1 MDIRAKNSNFALIKQ
16 TTMIKYLIVEDER
29 LAYSEL
35 KRMMQKYRPDY
46 ELAGWAQ
53 SVEQAVLSLKQGGI
67 DLLLLDIRLSD
78 GLSFDIFNQVA
89 VDIPVIFT
97 TAYDE
102 YAIKA
107 FKVNGIDYLLK
118 PLDDDELEAA
128 LLRFERHQLANGNS
142 PQIRKMEA
150 GYATT
155 GNKDRFMI
163 QIGDTYKSVP
173 TSDVAYFMSED
184 KYTYLYLFSGKSAIV
199 DYSLD
204 QLERLLDTR
213 HFFRV
218 SRKCIANISAVEKST
233 RYFGGRLK
241 LYLKPEAPCEV
252 MISRSRAAEFL
263 KWIDGEV

>member
-1 MDIRAKNSNFALIKQ
+1 MV
-16 TTMIKYLIVEDER
+16 KYLIVEDER

-35 KRMMQKYRPDY
+35 KRMMQKCRPDY

-53 SVEQAVLSLKQGGI
+53 SVEQAVLLLQQGGV

-128 LLRFERHQLANGNS
+128 LLRFERHQLPCGNS
-142 PQIRKMEA
+142 QQVRSMEA
-150 GYATT
+150 DYPTAGR
-155 GNKDRFMI
+155 KSRFMI
-163 QIGDTYKSVP
+163 QTGDTYKSVP
-173 TSDVAYFMSED
+173 TTDVAYFMSED
-184 KYTYLYLFSGKSAIV
+184 KYTCLYLFSGKRAIV

-204 QLERLLDTR
+204 QLEGLLAPW

-218 SRKCIANISAVEKST
+218 SRKCIANIAAVEKST
-233 RYFGGRLK
+233 RYFGGRLR
-241 LYLKPEAPCEV
+241 LYLKPETPCEM

-263 KWIDGEV
+263 KWIDGEL